1 MLLAGLMLLSPWNAV
16 LNAVTRTDVA
26 YSVERQAPYLALSE
40 RLLALKKS
48 GGEHVYVVSQTEN
61 SPDFVTLHSRLR
73 PYVVGNEP
81 SCLAVRADSDVPGA
95 HVLSPGDFWTK
106 LAGGYDYLVLYKS
119 SESFARDYG
128 ELFEEP
134 QRVADRQLYRV
145 DKEAQKLVL
154 IE

>member
-1 MLLAGLMLLSPWNAV
+1 M
-16 LNAVTRTDVA
+16 
-26 YSVERQAPYLALSE
+26 
-40 RLLALKKS
+40 
-48 GGEHVYVVSQTEN
+48 
-61 SPDFVTLHSRLR
+61 
-73 PYVVGNEP
+73 
-81 SCLAVRADSDVPGA
+81 
-95 HVLSPGDFWTK
+95 
-106 LAGGYDYLVLYKS
+106 LYKS